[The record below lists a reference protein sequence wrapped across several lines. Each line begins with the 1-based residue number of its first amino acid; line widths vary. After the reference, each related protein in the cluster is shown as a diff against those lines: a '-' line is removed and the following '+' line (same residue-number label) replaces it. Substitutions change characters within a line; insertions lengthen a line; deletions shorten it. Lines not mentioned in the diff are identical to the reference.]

1 MLIAAGRVWG
11 VCLEWGEIQPVD
23 QAAYPEGSDAVSVE
37 IPLEVSPIMWDPC
50 LVLWEI
56 DADQKVEQVVAAC
69 QWLSGEGQ
77 RTCVGICDSVVSLV
91 LSQIP

>member
-11 VCLEWGEIQPVD
+11 VCLEWGEKWGKIQLVD

-50 LVLWEI
+50 LVLWEM
-56 DADQKVEQVVAAC
+56 DADREVERAVAAC
-69 QWLSGEGQ
+69 
-77 RTCVGICDSVVSLV
+77 
-91 LSQIP
+91 

>member
-1 MLIAAGRVWG
+1 MLIAAGRVWR
-11 VCLEWGEIQPVD
+11 VCLEWGKIQPVD

-37 IPLEVSPIMWDPC
+37 IPLEVSPMMWDPC
-50 LVLWEI
+50 LVRWEM
-56 DADQKVEQVVAAC
+56 DAVREVESAVAAC

-91 LSQIP
+91 LSQIT